1 MNYDKEVPDFLGGLG
16 DMLPA
21 DVLKKV
27 VELLEQLRRADKDHQ
42 GSTVFIYAPGSQYV
56 ETVQNQYLYPAPSP
70 APYRGGESTVGGKP
84 APYRG
89 GESTMGEHAYD
100 RGGESTGGGKPAPHR
115 VGESMVGG
123 KPAYDR
129 SGESTVGGK
138 PANDRSGELV
148 VEERIRR
155 CIGLLMA
162 ERYGNEPLFNLQGHW
177 QAVYRILVDKGYCR
191 DSDFDGFDAFIR
203 RVMPEEVNKPYK
215 KDSVRNINKT
225 SFNKPFDRWRYD
237 PDDYGTRKP
246 FERMVAIARR
256 FKEILEE
263 IDL

>member
-1 MNYDKEVPDFLGGLG
+1 MNTNNDDEAIDFINR
-16 DMLPA
+16 
-21 DVLKKV
+21 
-27 VELLEQLRRADKDHQ
+27 LLERLHQADFTNH
-42 GSTVFIYAPGSQYV
+42 GSKIEFVYVASGGQHV
-56 ETVQNQYLYPAPSP
+56 ETQYISLTPNPSP
-70 APYRGGESTVGGKP
+70 KGEGNFK
-84 APYRG
+84 RREK
-89 GESTMGEHAYD
+89 ESAKSFKEDA
-100 RGGESTGGGKPAPHR
+100 A
-115 VGESMVGG
+115 
-123 KPAYDR
+123 
-129 SGESTVGGK
+129 
-138 PANDRSGELV
+138 
-148 VEERIRR
+148 ERIRH
-155 CIGLLMA
+155 CIALLMQ
-162 ERYGNEPLFNLQGHW
+162 EKCGNEPLFNQQNHW